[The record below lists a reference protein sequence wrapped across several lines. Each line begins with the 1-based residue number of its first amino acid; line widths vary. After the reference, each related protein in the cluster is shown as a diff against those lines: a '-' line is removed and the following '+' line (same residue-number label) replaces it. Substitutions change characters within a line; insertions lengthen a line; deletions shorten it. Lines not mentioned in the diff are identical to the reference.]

1 MDFYSAFK
9 ESDIMKFAGKWVELG
24 KKKKLLIVLSQS
36 EKYYHYMY
44 SLVW

>member
-24 KKKKLLIVLSQS
+24 KKLLIGLSQS
-36 EKYYHYMY
+36 EKYNHYMY